1 MNNLRTF
8 ETEEAYGNASLEYP
22 TVSYAKDT
30 DKVFLKKEG
39 VELIT
44 FYVNIHNIE
53 LLEYQAEEGMTWG
66 EWCISKYNDG
76 DWTVSL
82 DGNVYRDVTETMR
95 DDVSHE
101 EYGTCST
108 CLIQSARYNAYR
120 GTMDT
125 LW

>member
-44 FYVNIHNIE
+44 FYIDNV
-53 LLEYQAEEGMTWG
+53 QFKAEEGMTWG

-76 DWTVSL
+76 DWKASS
-82 DGNVYRDVTETMR
+82 DGSSVFGNATDTSFDV
-95 DDVSHE
+95 VSHE
-101 EYGTCST
+101 EYVICST
-108 CLIQSARYNAYR
+108 CLIQSARYNVDR
-120 GTMDT
+120 ETIDR